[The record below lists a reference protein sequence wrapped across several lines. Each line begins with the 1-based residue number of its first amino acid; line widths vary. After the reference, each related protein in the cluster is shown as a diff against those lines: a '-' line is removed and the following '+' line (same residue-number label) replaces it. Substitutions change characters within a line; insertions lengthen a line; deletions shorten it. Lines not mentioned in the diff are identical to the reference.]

1 MGIAETTIKPGP
13 VAVYGAY
20 GHTGRFIVD
29 ELLRRGWTPILS
41 GRDAT
46 KLAAQVAQH
55 RHLEGRVAGVDDPAS
70 LDRAFGGAV
79 AVINAA
85 GPFLETGEPV
95 LEAAL
100 RAGIHYFDT
109 SAEQRAA
116 WSVYEH
122 FDERSRQA
130 GIVAMPSVAF
140 YGALAELLVMAAMG
154 QWKEADG
161 IDIAVGLDSWHP
173 TEGTRVTGAR
183 NHWPRW
189 IVQEGTLQVLPSPP
203 PTRAWRFPQPLGE
216 QEVTMLPLSETVAIA
231 RHVRCP
237 RVHSYMNP
245 APLRD
250 LRDPATPRPEAADE
264 RGRSA
269 QTFIVDVQVQRGD
282 IQRRAMVQG
291 HDIYAVS
298 APLIVEAMERVVSG
312 RALAAGARSA
322 GQSFDARD
330 LLASLAPEW
339 FVLQID
345 A

>member
-1 MGIAETTIKPGP
+1 MKPGP
-13 VAVYGAY
+13 IAVYGAY

-46 KLAAQVAQH
+46 KLAAQVARH
-55 RHLEGRVAGVDDPAS
+55 RHLEGRVAGIDDPAS
-70 LDRAFGGAV
+70 LDRAVHGAV

-100 RAGIHYFDT
+100 RAGAHYFDT
-109 SAEQRAA
+109 SAEQCAA
-116 WSVYEH
+116 WSVYER
-122 FDERSRQA
+122 FDERAREA
-130 GIVAMPSVAF
+130 GTVAMPSVAF
-140 YGALAELLVMAAMG
+140 YGALAELLVMAAMDD
-154 QWKEADG
+154 WREADG

-173 TEGTRVTGAR
+173 TQGTRVTGER

-189 IVQEGTLQVLPSPP
+189 IVRDGSLQVVPSPP
-203 PTRAWRFPQPLGE
+203 LTRAWRFPPPLGE
-216 QEVTMLPLSETVAIA
+216 QEVTMLPLSEIVAIA

-237 RVHSYMNP
+237 RVHSYMNS

-250 LRDPATPRPEAADE
+250 LRDPATPTPQAVDE

-269 QTFIVDVQVQRGD
+269 QTFIVDVHVQRGAVT
-282 IQRRAMVQG
+282 RRATVQG
-291 HDIYAVS
+291 RDIYAVS
-298 APLIVEAMERVVSG
+298 APLIVEAMERVVTGSVSA
-312 RALAAGARSA
+312 RGARSA
-322 GQSFDARD
+322 GQLFDARAF
-330 LLASLAPEW
+330 LASLAPEP
-339 FVLQID
+339 FVLEVG